1 MRIVLVLLTVLLL
14 AAGPAA
20 AKTPKACR
28 ACTTACAND
37 VTGCTDAAA
46 ATCPSAPRAKAKRCL
61 KQARRRCKKDVK
73 RACVAACTETGAPVC
88 SAASSTTSTT
98 IADGGGNPC
107 FTDGGDGTVHDSCTG
122 LQWEQKTGRRGVRI
136 PGALHDIND
145 VYPWAGT
152 CAHDASQLCQPD
164 AAAAATCAAHSDGG
178 TASPPVG
185 CSECP
190 GGDYDATTNPG
201 AKGPCTPPGN
211 SGAATVLTVWAW
223 LNQLNAGNFAGH
235 NDWRL
240 PSQAGRNTCPVSD
253 PDCPTA
259 VAPLELETIRN
270 GGPNTCQPHC
280 LYPIFGI
287 PVEQQ
292 TWSSSTMN
300 ADQRYAWTVRF
311 FSGANER
318 VTKTDT
324 AVSVRAVRAVH

>member
-1 MRIVLVLLTVLLL
+1 MRIVLLLAVLVL
-14 AAGPAA
+14 AAGLSVAR
-20 AKTPKACR
+20 TPKACR
-28 ACTTACAND
+28 ACATACADD
-37 VTGCTDAAA
+37 VTACTDAAA
-46 ATCPSAPRAKAKRCL
+46 ATCPSAPRGKAKRCL
-61 KQARRRCKKDVK
+61 KKARRHCKKDVIL
-73 RACVAACTETGAPVC
+73 ACVAACTETGAPVC
-88 SAASSTTSTT
+88 AAASSTTSTT
-98 IADGGGNPC
+98 IAGGGNPC

-122 LQWEQKTGRRGVRI
+122 LQWEQKTGRRGVRV

-145 VYPWAGT
+145 VFPWAGT

-190 GGDYDATTNPG
+190 GAT
-201 AKGPCTPPGN
+201 GPCTPPGN

-235 NDWRL
+235 DDWRL
-240 PSQAGRNTCPVSD
+240 PSQAGRNNCPVSE
-253 PDCPTA
+253 PDCATA
-259 VAPLELETIRN
+259 PAPLELETIRN
-270 GGPNTCQPHC
+270 GGPNACQPNC

-287 PVEQQ
+287 PVQQQ

-311 FSGANER
+311 FSGSNER

-324 AVSVRAVRAVH
+324 AVSVRAVRTVQ